1 MNFSEVVAYLYSQLP
16 MFQRIGAS
24 AFKKDLSNT
33 IALCEYLGNPHRKF
47 KSIHVAG
54 TNGKGSTSHSIAAVM
69 QVAGYKTG
77 LYTSP
82 HLKSF
87 TERIRVN
94 GTEIPEDKV
103 IEFVEKHKPFIEEL
117 KPSFFELTV
126 AMAFDHFA
134 QEQVDIAVI
143 EVGMGGRLDST
154 NVIDPILSIITNIG
168 FDHKEFLGNTLPEIA
183 FEKAGIIKPN
193 RPVVISQTQSETKD
207 VFLKKALEGNAPI
220 QFADVIYKID
230 KVSDQSAPGLYS
242 VHNLE
247 SNSKEVIPFQLQ
259 GDYQRFNLP
268 GILLA
273 IDELK
278 KLGFPINKE
287 AIHLGLANVAS
298 LTGLRG
304 RWQTLSHSPLTICD
318 TGHNEDG
325 IRMVV
330 DQLQSLPKNRLHFVI
345 GMVRDKDIDGVLNL
359 LPKDAIYYFTQAQI
373 PRALEAQELREKA
386 SNFQL
391 FGEAY
396 QEINAAIQAAK
407 SNAANDDVIF
417 IGGSTFVVAEIDE
430 LNGSTEEKTL

>member
-230 KVSDQSAPGLYS
+230 KVSDQSPPGLYS

-359 LPKDAIYYFTQAQI
+359 LPKDATYYFTQAQI

>member
-33 IALCEYLGNPHRKF
+33 IVLCEYLGNPHRKF

-54 TNGKGSTSHSIAAVM
+54 TNGKGSTSHSIAAVL
-69 QVAGYKTG
+69 QVEGYKTG

-94 GTEIPEDKV
+94 GTEIPEQKV
-103 IEFVEKHKPFIEEL
+103 IEFVEQHKPFIEEL

-134 QEQVDIAVI
+134 QEQVDVAVI

-220 QFADVIYKID
+220 QFADVTYKID

>member
-1 MNFSEVVAYLYSQLP
+1 MNFTEVVEYLYSQLP
-16 MFQRIGAS
+16 MFQRVGAS

-33 IALCEYLGNPHRKF
+33 IALCNYLGNPHRKF
-47 KSIHVAG
+47 KTVHIAG
-54 TNGKGSTSHSIAAVM
+54 TNGKGSTAHSLAAVL
-69 QVAGYKTG
+69 QAAGYKTG

-94 GTEIPEDKV
+94 GIEIPEEKV

-154 NVIDPILSIITNIG
+154 NVIEPLLSVITNIG
-168 FDHKEFLGNTLPEIA
+168 LDHKEFLGNTLPEIA

-193 RPVVISQTQSETKD
+193 KPVVISQTQPETKE
-207 VFLKKALEGNAPI
+207 VFLKKAREGNSPI
-220 QFADVIYKID
+220 QFADTIYKVA
-230 KVSDQSAPGLYS
+230 KLSDQAESGLYS
-242 VHNLE
+242 VYTFA
-247 SNSKEVIPFQLQ
+247 SNSKEVIPFQLL
-259 GDYQRFNLP
+259 GDYQTYNLP
-268 GILLA
+268 GILVA
-273 IDELK
+273 IDELQ
-278 KLGFPINKE
+278 KLGFSIAKE
-287 AIHLGLANVAS
+287 AIHQGLANVTS
-298 LTGLRG
+298 LTGLKG
-304 RWQTLSHSPLTICD
+304 RWQTLSEYPLTICD

-325 IRMVV
+325 IRMVMA
-330 DQLQSLPKNRLHFVI
+330 QLKALPKAKLHIVI

-359 LPKDAIYYFTQAQI
+359 LPKDATYYFTQAQI
-373 PRALEAQELREKA
+373 PRAMEAEELCKKA
-386 SNFQL
+386 GKFQL

-396 QEINAAIQAAK
+396 QEINEAIRAAK
-407 SNAANDDVIF
+407 SNATNDDVIF

-430 LNGSTEEKTL
+430 LNGSTEEKTI